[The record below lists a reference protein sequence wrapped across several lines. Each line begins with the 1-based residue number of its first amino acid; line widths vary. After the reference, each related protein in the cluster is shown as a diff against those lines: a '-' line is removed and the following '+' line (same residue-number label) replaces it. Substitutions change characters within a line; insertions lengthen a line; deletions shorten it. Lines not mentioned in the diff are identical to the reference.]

1 MKKVLVLFS
10 ILISTTFSQK
20 SVDYIKFVEQ
30 IKRSKI
36 DSNDKTVYKLLMIFT
51 IKRYNL
57 TKEN

>member
-36 DSNDKTVYKLLMIFT
+36 DSNDKTVYKLLMILQSSVT
-51 IKRYNL
+51 I
-57 TKEN
+57 